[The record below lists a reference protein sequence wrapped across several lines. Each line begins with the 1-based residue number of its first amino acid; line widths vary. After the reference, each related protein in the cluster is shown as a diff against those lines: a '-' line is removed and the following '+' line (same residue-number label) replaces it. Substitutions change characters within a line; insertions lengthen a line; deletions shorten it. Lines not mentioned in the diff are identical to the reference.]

1 MSAFVIADITVTDPE
16 GYKEYIKLAPP
27 TIAAHGGKYIA
38 RGGEVEV
45 LEGDA
50 QPNRVIII
58 EFESMDLLKTWYNS
72 EAYAAARAIR
82 QKYSTGSIMMVD
94 QGVVPK

>member
-45 LEGDA
+45 LEGDV
-50 QPNRVIII
+50 QPNRVVII
-58 EFESMDLLKTWYNS
+58 EFENMDLLKTWYNS
-72 EAYAAARAIR
+72 EEYSSARAIR